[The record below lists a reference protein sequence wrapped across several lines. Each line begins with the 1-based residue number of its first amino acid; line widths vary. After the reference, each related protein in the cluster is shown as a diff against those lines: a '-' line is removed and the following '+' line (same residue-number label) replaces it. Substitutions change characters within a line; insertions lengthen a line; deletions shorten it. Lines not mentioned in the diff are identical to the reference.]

1 MELEQ
6 LNIYMKNKWA
16 FDAYLPLRTKIKLR
30 WIIDL
35 KLNGKTLK
43 FPEQSIGNY
52 LHNCGGD
59 KDNLGHKGIA
69 I

>member
-1 MELEQ
+1 MEPEQ

-16 FDAYLPLRTKIKLR
+16 FDAYLTLHTKIKLR

-43 FPEQSIGNY
+43 FPEQSIGDY